1 MEGGYLLAIK
11 KDTKTIL
18 CEALLLLAK
27 NKPLESITIL
37 EILQQSGISRATFYR
52 HFRDKFDLMSYSY
65 TNFSNDLLY
74 KMLDNRTRP
83 LHDIQA
89 EISLKAAYNY
99 YNNKEYYANIVKY
112 TGQNSFTEASIKNG
126 IDYFIYMFKSQ
137 GLFQISN
144 DLLFAIK
151 YHASAA
157 TYMLIDWM
165 DNGFNISPE
174 EHCRL
179 LQNSMPSIIKETFNY
194 IDKCTQQKSN
204 A

>member
-1 MEGGYLLAIK
+1 MAIK

-18 CEALLLLAK
+18 CEALLLLAQ

-37 EILQQSGISRATFYR
+37 EILQQSGVSRATFYR

-65 TNFSNDLLY
+65 TNYSNDLLF
-74 KMLDNRTRP
+74 KMLKNRNRP
-83 LHDIQA
+83 LHEIQA

-126 IDYFIYMFKSQ
+126 IKYFIYMFESQ
-137 GLFQISN
+137 GFSPISSE
-144 DLLFAIK
+144 LLFAIK
-151 YHASAA
+151 YHAAAA

-165 DNGFNISPE
+165 NNGFDISPE

-179 LQNSMPSIIKETFNY
+179 LQKSMPSIIKDTFLI
-194 IDKCTQQKSN
+194 IDKNIVQKSN
-204 A
+204 AL